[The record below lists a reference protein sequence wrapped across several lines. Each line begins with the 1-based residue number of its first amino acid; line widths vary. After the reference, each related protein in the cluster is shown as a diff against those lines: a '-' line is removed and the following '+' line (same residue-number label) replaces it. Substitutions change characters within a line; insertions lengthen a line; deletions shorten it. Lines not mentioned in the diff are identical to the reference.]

1 MLALLSR
8 NLKIYFSN
16 LFGVLMSLLGA
27 LISFVI
33 YIGFLKNNLTAALDN
48 VPHITKIMDL
58 WMSAGIVSI
67 AGITTSFQA
76 LGQLVKDRE
85 SRTFDDLQLTDLPLA
100 RQNLTYVLSS
110 AVISFIMQAA
120 TLAVMIAY
128 FTLTDHISVPMHTY
142 LPLTGYML
150 LGAIAATMLNELII
164 IFISSSTTFS
174 RMSSIIG
181 AIAGFAVATYLPY
194 GALTN
199 KAQDLIELVPSSYE
213 AAALRSQLL
222 RKIINQELPLGMQN
236 HFKDYLG
243 IQFNIN
249 GYRLDNIIDAYVIF
263 GMILILMMV
272 IIVISAVIDRKRTN

>member
-16 LFGVLMSLLGA
+16 LIGVLMSLLGA

-33 YIGFLKNNLTAALDN
+33 YIGFLKNNLTTALDN

-85 SRTFDDLQLTDLPLA
+85 SRTFDDLQLTELPLA
-100 RQNLTYVLSS
+100 KQNLTYVLSS

-128 FTLTDHISVPMHTY
+128 FTFTDNISVPLHTY
-142 LPLTGYML
+142 LSLTGYLL

-164 IFISSSTTFS
+164 IFVTSSTTFS
-174 RMSSIIG
+174 RLSSIIS
-181 AIAGFAVATYLPY
+181 AIAGFAIATYLPY

-199 KAQDLIELVPSSYE
+199 KAQDLIELVPCSY
-213 AAALRSQLL
+213 ATAALRNLLL
-222 RKIINQELPLGMQN
+222 RKIINQELPIDMQN

-243 IQFNIN
+243 IQLNIN
-249 GYRLDNIIDAYVIF
+249 GYRLNNITDAYMIF
-263 GMILILMMV
+263 GMILILMMA
-272 IIVISAVIDRKRTN
+272 IIGISTVIDRKRTH